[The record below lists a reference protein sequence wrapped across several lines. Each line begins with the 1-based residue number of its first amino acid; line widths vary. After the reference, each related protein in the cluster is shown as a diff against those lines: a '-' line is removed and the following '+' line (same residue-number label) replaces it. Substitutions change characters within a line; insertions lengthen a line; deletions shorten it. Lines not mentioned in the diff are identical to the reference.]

1 MRFTWFA
8 IAAVFISTS
17 AQATVED
24 YCQAYAQDIA
34 DQVEKQSPRWQNR
47 FNNAHESCLF
57 RFSNTT
63 ETVVKPKP
71 KTKTAIIKM
80 PVESVEKPKP
90 VVKPEVNPET
100 QAAASVIPNLE
111 QGSAEWKDY
120 CQKKYVSFDANKGT
134 YTSKTGVERK
144 CLVTAE

>member
-8 IAAVFISTS
+8 VVAVFISTS
-17 AQATVED
+17 APAAVED

-34 DQVEKQSPRWQNR
+34 DQVEKQSPRWQSR

-57 RFSNTT
+57 RFSNTA
-63 ETVVKPKP
+63 ETAVKPKP
-71 KTKTAIIKM
+71 KAKTTQIKK
-80 PVESVEKPKP
+80 PVASVEKPKP
-90 VVKPEVNPET
+90 VVKPELNAET
-100 QAAASVIPNLE
+100 QAATSVIPNLE
-111 QGSAEWKDY
+111 PGSAEWNDY
-120 CQKKYVSFDANKGT
+120 CQKKYVSFDVSKGT